1 MAMRCVLVLLV
12 ATYLLQMLSPLRL
25 NTDAVVF
32 LTLGESAASGHGF
45 LFRGHSTHFP
55 SGYPMMLAGLD
66 CARLGVSW
74 AFIGLN
80 CLLAGAAVFSSYLL
94 YKRAFGVS
102 GQTAEFLCALLLL
115 CWVLIKHV
123 TLPTSDVAFLGWTSM
138 ALLAYD
144 QAERTRNS
152 KRGWALIAAAA
163 LVIASVATRTVG
175 IALLPAFLW
184 ACLLPHLQS
193 WSLKSRFSDLIAW
206 GKGHILLLL
215 AVIGLLLF
223 ALVAG
228 AELVFRLAYVREAS
242 EVFSSF
248 GGPVSA
254 FSWIVKHRLLE
265 WGELATNVP
274 AAKIPAIASRLVP
287 FVGAL
292 ALGFVLCGLSLRWRK
307 IKSIEIFFLA
317 YLFVLLCWPYHDA
330 RFLLPVVPLAIGW
343 LTMLSTRLSP
353 KWRVAM
359 AMWAALFAI
368 TGVLSLSYSTRI
380 SLSGNQF
387 PEVYGNDERMKSTYH
402 AAFGQ
407 SVEPAE
413 VDSDM
418 LALLKRY
425 ERRARGCR

>member
-1 MAMRCVLVLLV
+1 MRCVLVLLA

-25 NTDAVVF
+25 NTDAIVF

-55 SGYPMMLAGLD
+55 SGYPIMLAGLD
-66 CARLGVSW
+66 CARLGASW

-80 CLLAGAAVFSSYLL
+80 CILAGAAVFSSYAL
-94 YKRAFGVS
+94 YRRAFGVS
-102 GQTAEFLCALLLL
+102 RQIAELLCSLVLL

-123 TLPTSDVAFLGWTSM
+123 TLPTSDVAFLGWTSL
-138 ALLAYD
+138 ALLACN
-144 QAERTRNS
+144 QAERIRNS
-152 KRGWALIAAAA
+152 KRGWALTAAAA

-184 ACLLPHLQS
+184 ACLLPQLQS
-193 WSLKSRFSDLIAW
+193 WSLNSRFRDLIAW
-206 GKGHILLLL
+206 GKGHILLVL
-215 AVIGLLLF
+215 AVIGLLLSV
-223 ALVAG
+223 LVA
-228 AELVFRLAYVREAS
+228 AAQLIFRLAYVREAS
-242 EVFSSF
+242 EVLSSF
-248 GGPVSA
+248 AGPVSA
-254 FSWIVKHRLLE
+254 VSWIVRHRLLE

-274 AAKIPAIASRLVP
+274 AAKIPAMASRLVP

-292 ALGFVLCGLSLRWRK
+292 ALGLVLCGLSLRWRK
-307 IKSIEIFFLA
+307 IKSMEIFFLA
-317 YLFVLLCWPYHDA
+317 YLFILLCWPYHDA

-343 LTMLSTRLSP
+343 LTILSTRLSP
-353 KWRVAM
+353 QWRVAM

-387 PEVYGNDERMKSTYH
+387 PEVYGNDERMKSTYR

-413 VDSDM
+413 VDGDM

-425 ERRARGCR
+425 ERRARGSR

>member
-1 MAMRCVLVLLV
+1 
-12 ATYLLQMLSPLRL
+12 
-25 NTDAVVF
+25 
-32 LTLGESAASGHGF
+32 
-45 LFRGHSTHFP
+45 
-55 SGYPMMLAGLD
+55 
-66 CARLGVSW
+66 
-74 AFIGLN
+74 
-80 CLLAGAAVFSSYLL
+80 
-94 YKRAFGVS
+94 
-102 GQTAEFLCALLLL
+102 
-115 CWVLIKHV
+115 
-123 TLPTSDVAFLGWTSM
+123 
-138 ALLAYD
+138 
-144 QAERTRNS
+144 
-152 KRGWALIAAAA
+152 
-163 LVIASVATRTVG
+163 
-175 IALLPAFLW
+175 
-184 ACLLPHLQS
+184 
-193 WSLKSRFSDLIAW
+193 
-206 GKGHILLLL
+206 
-215 AVIGLLLF
+215 
-223 ALVAG
+223 
-228 AELVFRLAYVREAS
+228 LVFRLAYVREAS

-359 AMWAALFAI
+359 AMWAALFAV
-368 TGVLSLSYSTRI
+368 TGVPSLSYSTRI

-387 PEVYGNDERMKSTYH
+387 PEVYGNDERMKSTYR

-413 VDSDM
+413 VDGDM
-418 LALLKRY
+418 LAVLKRY